1 MAVGWLASLH
11 NQRVGRMKLARS
23 SAKPFPWW
31 VVGAALIGLAVA
43 GCTTNGSP
51 DPVAVTSSAALTTS
65 PLTTTSVSPASSGPS
80 RSPTGTVLPL
90 PVDLPGAAR
99 EHSPA
104 GAEAF
109 VRFFYAQVNRAWTR
123 PEAGL
128 IPRLCLS
135 TSKSCAALEAT
146 ASELVGKKQRYD
158 GDPGLIR
165 RVLAMGSGTP
175 TELSVD
181 VLGRQERRNVIDANG
196 TVISADPQEDSHFE
210 VHLRWFSDGWRIVE
224 ILGVKG

>member
-1 MAVGWLASLH
+1 MTRAFLRWLA
-11 NQRVGRMKLARS
+11 
-23 SAKPFPWW
+23 W
-31 VVGAALIGLAVA
+31 AALTGLAVA
-43 GCTTNGSP
+43 GCTTNGSTGSGTGTSS
-51 DPVAVTSSAALTTS
+51 ATVTSSQVATTS
-65 PLTTTSVSPASSGPS
+65 ASPSSSGPS
-80 RSPTGTVLPL
+80 ASPTGPTMPL
-90 PVDLPGAAR
+90 PVDLPVAAR

-135 TSKSCAALEAT
+135 TSKSCAALEVT
-146 ASELVGKKQRYD
+146 ASELVAKKQRYD
-158 GDPGLIR
+158 GDPGMIS
-165 RVLAMGSGTP
+165 RVLAMGSGAP

-196 TVISADPQEDSHFE
+196 AVVLTDPQQDSHFE
-210 VHLRWFSDGWRIVE
+210 VHLRWFSDGWRVVE